1 MGSNRLGNGEA
12 PLGAWKKR
20 AVVPQLSTRMGSFSR
35 TVHSVSVNRW
45 TLERFGLNP
54 STLVRRLGRGRA
66 PAVFCVSMPKSGTHL
81 LERALC
87 LHPALYRKVLP
98 TVSDENLDRWQGL
111 DGLLGRLRP
120 GQVVMSHLRFRPG
133 YEDVLAR
140 HQARSI
146 LMVRDPRDVV
156 VSQVHYVSKRT
167 DHGLHTR
174 FAQEPSVKDKLRL
187 AIVGDPA
194 HKVPS
199 IGDRLGYFAGWLG
212 SGCLVVRFED
222 LVGPEG
228 GGERARQRACVTT
241 IFDHLGLQTSE
252 SAVDSMCERLFSSD
266 SPTFRRGRIGQW
278 TEYFDED
285 LLAEFDEV
293 VGERAMPFGY
303 GRVR

>member
-1 MGSNRLGNGEA
+1 MGSI
-12 PLGAWKKR
+12 
-20 AVVPQLSTRMGSFSR
+20 SR
-35 TVHSVSVNRW
+35 TLNSVTVNRW
-45 TLERFGLNP
+45 TLERFGLSP
-54 STLVRRLGRGRA
+54 SKLVRRLGRGGA

-98 TVSDENLDRWQGL
+98 TVSDENIDRWHGL

-133 YEDVLAR
+133 YEDVLVR
-140 HQARSI
+140 HQTRSI
-146 LMVRDPRDVV
+146 LMIRDPRDVV

-174 FAQEPSVKDKLRL
+174 FAQERSVRDKLRL
-187 AIVGDPA
+187 AILGDPA
-194 HKVPS
+194 HGVPS
-199 IGDRLGYFAGWLG
+199 IGDRLGYFAGWLDSG
-212 SGCLVVRFED
+212 SLVVRFED
-222 LVGPEG
+222 LVGPQG
-228 GGERARQRACVTT
+228 GGERARQRACVTAIVT
-241 IFDHLGLQTSE
+241 HLGLETSE
-252 SAVDSMCERLFSSD
+252 RAVDSMCEHLFSSD

-285 LLAEFDEV
+285 LLALFDQAV
-293 VGERAMPFGY
+293 ADRAVPYGY